1 MHNVPFVR
9 VYTKTAPNSAK
20 VSSYPISGAHCFKG
34 GWVCWPHL
42 NKLASLGATLVRNS
56 AHWLTDLLTGVMC
69 RATSVAKNYFC
80 HNNAV
85 SDGWGAPANNYHPK
99 WGPESYAA
107 DASYKRGP
115 RQHRSD
121 LAPERQCC
129 AANYACRETCI
140 NWMLQPP
147 AQNSMNLSIFLSSSL
162 DIMFFQKTAHF
173 VWVLDPGNFINDWTC

>member
-1 MHNVPFVR
+1 M
-9 VYTKTAPNSAK
+9 KSGDDKK
-20 VSSYPISGAHCFKG
+20 VTI
-34 GWVCWPHL
+34 
-42 NKLASLGATLVRNS
+42 
-56 AHWLTDLLTGVMC
+56 DLLAAAKKSIRYRLKDNFKSRDA
-69 RATSVAKNYFC
+69 RASKNDFC

-129 AANYACRETCI
+129 AANYACVGKH
-140 NWMLQPP
+140 
-147 AQNSMNLSIFLSSSL
+147 A
-162 DIMFFQKTAHF
+162 
-173 VWVLDPGNFINDWTC
+173 